1 MAQCLKNRSV
11 HDQLGKRGVDQ
22 NWADYEKESNEEEYV
37 WQEGQ
42 WCLGGLTRCQKIRVQ
57 CLRNREL
64 EAQKSCRPR
73 AWRVKQTTNK
83 AKPSTN
89 VDMVFLLPVEFK
101 APSKYDEEE
110 YDEEEFDEAVA
121 QLTL

>member
-1 MAQCLKNRSV
+1 M
-11 HDQLGKRGVDQ
+11 
-22 NWADYEKESNEEEYV
+22 
-37 WQEGQ
+37 
-42 WCLGGLTRCQKIRVQ
+42 
-57 CLRNREL
+57 RNREL

-73 AWRVKQTTNK
+73 EWRVKQTTDK

-110 YDEEEFDEAVA
+110 YDEEELEGAVA
-121 QLTL
+121 PLTHQSQQAIFDKPS